1 MDKARINID
10 KFEEKGMIKRSLTK
24 NTLYDQLIHYNPE
37 SINKRW
43 MVLRK
48 KLGSF

>member
-24 NTLYDQLIHYNPE
+24 NTFMI
-37 SINKRW
+37 S
-43 MVLRK
+43 
-48 KLGSF
+48 